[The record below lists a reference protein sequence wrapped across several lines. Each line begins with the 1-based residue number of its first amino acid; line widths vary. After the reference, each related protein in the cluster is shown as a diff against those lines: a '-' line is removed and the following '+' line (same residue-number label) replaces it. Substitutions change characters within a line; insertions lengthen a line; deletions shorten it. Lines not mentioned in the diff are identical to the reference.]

1 MSLDALIILAI
12 KLLLLLAVIGT
23 LLLGNLGLASV
34 CESSGRIAIL
44 EHKGRDGM
52 QTEPIPVN
60 VSYDKRWLR
69 NLRNIDKHSSI
80 WEPISIHAG
89 AIYLRRTFFV
99 PRYAGHLGATP
110 KRSWKSCRNNLK
122 QPRAYT
128 LTCIIYQ

>member
-12 KLLLLLAVIGT
+12 KLLLPLAVIGT

-60 VSYDKRWLR
+60 VSYDKR
-69 NLRNIDKHSSI
+69 
-80 WEPISIHAG
+80 
-89 AIYLRRTFFV
+89 
-99 PRYAGHLGATP
+99 
-110 KRSWKSCRNNLK
+110 
-122 QPRAYT
+122 
-128 LTCIIYQ
+128 